1 MKNTSVNE
9 MGVCSHWQRYANRAS
24 YCNCVNINNVKT
36 IYTCLNLAVNHYFC
50 VTQHKTRK
58 KIMNVRKVILDA
70 LKEKFSGV
78 DEKVL
83 NRIAR
88 NGAKTVKD
96 EDEAKAFVEDLTLQ
110 EVIDSY
116 KDSCVS
122 EALGTYEKKH
132 GLKDGKPIDGDG
144 KTDEPKADEPDDE
157 PKPKT
162 DDGKDNKDGMPSWA
176 KQIMEGQTRLNERL
190 DSFEKGKAADVRKS
204 RFQETIK
211 DAPEKFRQR
220 AEKAFNRCTFKD
232 DEDFTSYLEELAEEA
247 EEARSE
253 AETQGAT
260 VTPPKGGNK
269 GGSEYKPSEAMKA
282 RAERNKA
289 EATTSVIQGLPAN
302 AK

>member
-1 MKNTSVNE
+1 
-9 MGVCSHWQRYANRAS
+9 MGVCSHQQMYANRVS
-24 YCNCVNINNVKT
+24 YCNCLNINNVKT
-36 IYTCLNLAVNHYFC
+36 IYTYLNLAVNYYFC
-50 VTQHKTRK
+50 VTQHKTRR
-58 KIMNVRKVILDA
+58 KIMNVRKFILDA
-70 LKEKFSGV
+70 LKQKFAGV

-88 NGAKTVKD
+88 IASKTVKD
-96 EDEAKAFVEDLTLQ
+96 EDEAKEFVEDYTIQ
-110 EVIDSY
+110 QVIDSY

-132 GLKDGKPIDGDG
+132 GLKDGKPVEADD
-144 KTDEPKADEPDDE
+144 KTDDATSDKKDD
-157 PKPKT
+157 KQDK
-162 DDGKDNKDGMPSWA
+162 DGDGKDNKDAVPAWA
-176 KQIMEGQTRLNERL
+176 QALIESNKVLSERL

-204 RFQETIK
+204 KFLETVK

-269 GGSEYKPSEAMKA
+269 GGSEYKPSEALKSWV
-282 RAERNKA
+282 ESQ
-289 EATTSVIQGLPAN
+289 TTKN
-302 AK
+302 

>member
-1 MKNTSVNE
+1 M
-9 MGVCSHWQRYANRAS
+9 YANRVS
-24 YCNCVNINNVKT
+24 YRNCININNVKT
-36 IYTCLNLAVNHYFC
+36 IYNYINLAVNHYFC
-50 VTQHKTRK
+50 STQHNRQR
-58 KIMNVRKVILDA
+58 KIMNVRKFILDA
-70 LKEKFSGV
+70 LKQKFSGV

-96 EDEAKAFVEDLTLQ
+96 EDEAKEFVEDLTLQ

-116 KDSCVS
+116 ADSRVTES
-122 EALGTYEKKH
+122 IATYEKKN

-144 KTDEPKADEPDDE
+144 KTDEPEEDGHDNE
-157 PKPKT
+157 PKPKNE
-162 DDGKDNKDGMPSWA
+162 DGKDNKDAVPSWA
-176 KQIMEGQTRLNERL
+176 QALIDSNKVLSERL
-190 DSFEKGKAADVRKS
+190 DAFEKGKAADVRKS

-232 DEDFTSYLEELAEEA
+232 DDDFTSYLEELADEA

-269 GGSEYKPSEAMKA
+269 GGSEYKPSAAMQD
-282 RAERNKA
+282 RANRNKA
-289 EATTSVIQGLPAN
+289 EATTSVIQGLPNN

>member
-1 MKNTSVNE
+1 
-9 MGVCSHWQRYANRAS
+9 
-24 YCNCVNINNVKT
+24 
-36 IYTCLNLAVNHYFC
+36 
-50 VTQHKTRK
+50 
-58 KIMNVRKVILDA
+58 MNVRKFILDS
-70 LKEKFSGV
+70 LKQKFSGV

-88 NGAKTVKD
+88 GGAKTVKD
-96 EDEAKAFVEDLTLQ
+96 EDEAKAFVEDLTIQ
-110 EVIDSY
+110 QVIDSY
-116 KDSCVS
+116 TDSRVDES
-122 EALGTYEKKH
+122 ISTYEKKH

-144 KTDEPKADEPDDE
+144 KTDEPEADEPDNE
-157 PKPKT
+157 PKPKN
-162 DDGKDNKDGMPSWA
+162 DDGKDNKDEMPSWA